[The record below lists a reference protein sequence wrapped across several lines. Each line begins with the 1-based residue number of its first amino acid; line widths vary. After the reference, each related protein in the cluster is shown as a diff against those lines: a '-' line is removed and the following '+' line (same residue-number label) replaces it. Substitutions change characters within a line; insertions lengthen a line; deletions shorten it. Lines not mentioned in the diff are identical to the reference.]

1 VNGPPAYI
9 VVEMI
14 VVVSIIV
21 GIAVVLG
28 QVL

>member
-14 VVVSIIV
+14 VVVSIIA

-28 QVL
+28 QVF

>member
-9 VVEMI
+9 VVEM
-14 VVVSIIV
+14 VVIVSIIV